1 MQQLSS
7 SEKQTYRSQQDASME
22 GLIIREASF
31 SDIQVIRD
39 LNMSIFEE
47 ERVINTFDRRDLL
60 MLIAFVDE
68 VPVGF
73 KIGYKHSEHTFYSAK
88 GGVLA
93 AFRRRGIARL
103 LLVDMIER
111 VREKGYQRFIYDTFP
126 NKHPGM
132 AIMGMNE
139 GFRLIKADY
148 NTMYKDYRLQFS
160 KDI

>member
-7 SEKQTYRSQQDASME
+7 SEKRTYRSQQTAAMD
-22 GLIIREASF
+22 GLIIREATF
-31 SDIQVIRD
+31 SDIEIIRD
-39 LNMSIFEE
+39 LNLSIFDE

-60 MLIAFVDE
+60 MLIASFNE
-68 VPVGF
+68 LPVGF

-93 AFRRRGIARL
+93 AFRRRGIAKKL
-103 LLVDMIER
+103 LMDMIER
-111 VREKGYQRFIYDTFP
+111 VRLKGYQRFIYDTFP

-132 AIMGMNE
+132 AILGMNE
-139 GFRLIKADY
+139 GFRLVKADY
-148 NTMYKDYRLQFS
+148 NSMYKDYRLQFS